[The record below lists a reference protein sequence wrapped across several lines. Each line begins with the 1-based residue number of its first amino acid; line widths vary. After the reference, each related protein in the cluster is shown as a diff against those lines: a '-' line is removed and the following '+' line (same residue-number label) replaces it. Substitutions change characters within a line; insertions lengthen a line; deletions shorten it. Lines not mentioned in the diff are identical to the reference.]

1 VHQVH
6 QVGQVIVEH
15 QEHLVIQAL
24 VELLDL
30 VCQDFL
36 ATQVTVVY
44 QAQVTQ
50 VTLELLVDKEL
61 QDGLDIVVVQV
72 AMDNQVTVVIQEL
85 MVYLELQVIVVIL
98 ALEFLDGLV

>member
-1 VHQVH
+1 MHLVH

-50 VTLELLVDKEL
+50 VTLELLVDKEP
-61 QDGLDIVVVQV
+61 QVILDIVVAQV
-72 AMDNQVTVVIQEL
+72 AVVNQAIVVIQELMGYLVLQVTVVIQGL
-85 MVYLELQVIVVIL
+85 G
-98 ALEFLDGLV
+98 FLDGLV